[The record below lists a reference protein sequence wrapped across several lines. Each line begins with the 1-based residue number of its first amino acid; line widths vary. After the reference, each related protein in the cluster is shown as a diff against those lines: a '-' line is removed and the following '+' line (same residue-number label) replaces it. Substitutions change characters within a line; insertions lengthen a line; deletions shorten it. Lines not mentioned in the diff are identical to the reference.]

1 MKNFDGEGG
10 DEEDDEGEEEAWNQP
25 ATQGAYAQWD
35 FPRTPSIYELSE
47 SRF

>member
-25 ATQGAYAQWD
+25 ATQGAYAQ
-35 FPRTPSIYELSE
+35 
-47 SRF
+47 